1 MFEKRYVPLASDAGY
16 YQILQ
21 NGKFFES
28 CDIGEISQRMREL
41 CGNDTIQRSKLT
53 NILNTLKEVA
63 SC

>member
-1 MFEKRYVPLASDAGY
+1 MFEKRYVPTGNGCGHYA
-16 YQILQ
+16 ILS

-41 CGNDTIQRSKLT
+41 CGNDRIERNKLI
-53 NILNTLKEVA
+53 NLLGTLKEVT